1 MPCAYI
7 QTKEKVYGPIFGVG
21 RDYIQG
27 HIFGR
32 KITSICNLQ
41 SVKLTYLLIYGDV
54 CIWDANW
61 VTYLGR
67 IFGGAYQQH
76 FTV

>member
-1 MPCAYI
+1 MGLYLELGGI
-7 QTKEKVYGPIFGVG
+7 IY
-21 RDYIQG
+21 
-27 HIFGR
+27 
-32 KITSICNLQ
+32 L
-41 SVKLTYLLIYGDV
+41 LTYLLLYGDV

>member
-7 QTKEKVYGPIFGVG
+7 QTKEKVYGPIFGAG
-21 RDYIQG
+21 RDYI
-27 HIFGR
+27 
-32 KITSICNLQ
+32 
-41 SVKLTYLLIYGDV
+41 LTYLLLYGDV

-67 IFGGAYQQH
+67 IFGGAYPQH